1 MYIIQQEV
9 GILVSFL
16 VQDFVEII
24 FYKNWDRK
32 WMTTQPKKKEEQVFL
47 MVEYTFFLSSHEY
60 STEVCQPP

>member
-24 FYKNWDRK
+24 FYKNWDEK
-32 WMTTQPKKKEEQVFL
+32 GMTTQPKKEEQVLL
-47 MVEYTFFLSSHEY
+47 MVEYIFFLSSHEY